1 LKKKNEIFISLLLIL
16 IVNVNPSDWYIESP
30 KANDLN
36 AYIKTYLVGGEVNKT
51 KSGSDGNDDLYL
63 IPWFNNEAF
72 HSLPPSIN
80 FLYETLLRILFPNE
94 DVSITVTNHPIP
106 RNNSDDIYVV
116 QFGLIVCCFLLIPIT
131 VPFIGAS
138 YVLFPIHERIS
149 NSKLLQ
155 LMNGISPLVFWG
167 ASFVFDMLNHLMA
180 CIFIFI
186 VFAIFDWNHV
196 FLGQGLKLNIKK
208 LLTLKFNNNYSSFN
222 KSCHKYWTILHVI
235 PLRFRINTFGLYN
248 ITSS

>member
-1 LKKKNEIFISLLLIL
+1 MKKKNEIFILLLLIAY
-16 IVNVNPSDWYIESP
+16 PSDWYIKSP

-51 KSGSDGNDDLYL
+51 KDQNGHLYL
-63 IPWFNNEAF
+63 IPWFNNEAY

-80 FLYETLLRILFPNE
+80 FLYETLLRILFPNK
-94 DVSITVTNHPIP
+94 DFSITVTNHPIP
-106 RNNSDDIYVV
+106 QNNSYDIYVV
-116 QFGLIVCCFLLIPIT
+116 RVGLIIICFLLVPIT

-155 LMNGISPLVFWG
+155 LMNGIPPLVFWG
-167 ASFVFDMLNHLMA
+167 ASFVFDMLNHLIA

-186 VFAIFDWNHV
+186 VFAIFDWNHI

-208 LLTLKFNNNYSSFN
+208 LLTLKFNYNYSSFT
-222 KSCHKYWTILHVI
+222 KSCHKNWTILNVI